1 MGASNG
7 GVALTTDTDLA
18 ARRTSIRLWW
28 SADGHR
34 FLPPALIT
42 CILIGSQIT
51 YGILEGLSKTALAI
65 AVAVGAEALLGWL
78 HGSRRP
84 NFVSGYI
91 TGISVGILI
100 RSLWVWPYALCSAVS
115 ILSKYVI
122 RWRGRHLWNPSNL
135 GVSAVF
141 FLAPDMAAGLSIQWG
156 NAVWVMLVIW
166 VFGWMAVWRV
176 NRLHICLTYVV
187 SFLAL
192 GYVRSLVT
200 GQAYLAGVAPIT
212 GPMYQLFIFFMIT
225 DPKTTVKS
233 RRGQIFVAFCVAAVE
248 AVLRLF
254 EQVYAPFYAL
264 FLVGPCAVATEIW
277 LEKRGGVA
285 GNIDTRGEVGG

>member
-1 MGASNG
+1 MTA
-7 GVALTTDTDLA
+7 DTNPA
-18 ARRTSIRLWW
+18 APRSSIRFWW
-28 SADGHR
+28 STAGHR

-51 YGILEGLSKTALAI
+51 FGILEGLTKTALAI
-65 AVAVGAEALLGWL
+65 AVAVCAEAVLGWMD
-78 HGSRRP
+78 GSRRP

-100 RSLWVWPYALCSAVS
+100 RSLWLWPYVLCSAVS

-135 GVSAVF
+135 GVSAMF
-141 FLAPDMAAGLSIQWG
+141 FLAPGMAAGLSIQWG

-176 NRLHICLTYVV
+176 KRLHICLTYVV

-192 GYVRSLVT
+192 GFVRSLVT
-200 GQAYLAGVAPIT
+200 GQAFLAGIAPIT

-233 RRGQIFVAFCVAAVE
+233 RRGQIFVAFSVAAVE

-264 FLVGPCAVATEIW
+264 FLVGPFANAAEIW
-277 LEKRGGVA
+277 LE
-285 GNIDTRGEVGG
+285 TRGIASKDGRTRGVSGG

>member
-1 MGASNG
+1 M
-7 GVALTTDTDLA
+7 TTDTDLA
-18 ARRTSIRLWW
+18 ARRTSIRAWW

-65 AVAVGAEALLGWL
+65 AVAVGVEALLGWL

-100 RSLWVWPYALCSAVS
+100 RSLWLWPYALCSAVS

-135 GVSAVF
+135 GVSAMF
-141 FLAPDMAAGLSIQWG
+141 FLAPEMAAGLSIQWG

-176 NRLHICLTYVV
+176 KRLHICLTYVA

-192 GYVRSLVT
+192 GFVRSLVT

-212 GPMYQLFIFFMIT
+212 GPMYQLFVFFMIT
-225 DPKTTVKS
+225 DPRTTVKT
-233 RRGQIFVAFCVAAVE
+233 RRGQCWVAFSVAVVE
-248 AVLRLF
+248 AVLRLH
-254 EQVYAPFYAL
+254 EQIYAPFYAL
-264 FLVGPCAVATEIW
+264 FLVGPCAVATEIG
-277 LEKRGGVA
+277 LEKRCDVSENTGTRDDGG
-285 GNIDTRGEVGG
+285 

>member
-1 MGASNG
+1 
-7 GVALTTDTDLA
+7 LTTDTDLA
-18 ARRTSIRLWW
+18 APRFSVRSWW
-28 SADGHR
+28 STAGHR

-42 CILIGSQIT
+42 CILIGSQISF
-51 YGILEGLSKTALAI
+51 GILEGLSKTALAI
-65 AVAVGAEALLGWL
+65 AVAVGAEAVLGWL
-78 HGSRRP
+78 DGSRKP

-100 RSLWVWPYALCSAVS
+100 RSLWLWPYALCSAVS

-135 GVSAVF
+135 GVCAIF
-141 FLAPDMAAGLSIQWG
+141 FLAPEMAAGLSIQWG

-176 NRLHICLTYVV
+176 KRLHICLTYVV

-192 GYVRSLVT
+192 GIIRSLVT

-225 DPKTTVKS
+225 DPKTTVKT
-233 RRGQIFVAFCVAAVE
+233 RRGQCGVAFSLAAVE
-248 AVLRLF
+248 AVLRLY

-264 FLVGPCAVATEIW
+264 FLVGPFANAAEVW
-277 LEKRGGVA
+277 LETRGAVSKDG
-285 GNIDTRGEVGG
+285 GTRGEIGG

>member
-1 MGASNG
+1 MTA
-7 GVALTTDTDLA
+7 DTNPA
-18 ARRTSIRLWW
+18 APRSSIRYWW
-28 SADGHR
+28 STAGHR

-51 YGILEGLSKTALAI
+51 FGILEGLTKTALAI
-65 AVAVGAEALLGWL
+65 AVAVCAEAVLGWMD
-78 HGSRRP
+78 GSRRP

-100 RSLWVWPYALCSAVS
+100 RSLWLWPFVLCSAVS

-135 GVSAVF
+135 GVSAMF
-141 FLAPDMAAGLSIQWG
+141 FLAPGMAAGLSIQWG

-176 NRLHICLTYVV
+176 KRLHICLTYVV

-192 GYVRSLVT
+192 GFVRSLVT
-200 GQAYLAGVAPIT
+200 GQAFLAGIAPIT

-233 RRGQIFVAFCVAAVE
+233 RRGQIFVAFSVAAVE

-264 FLVGPCAVATEIW
+264 FLVGPFANAAEIW
-277 LEKRGGVA
+277 LE
-285 GNIDTRGEVGG
+285 TRGIASKDGRTRGVSGG

>member
-1 MGASNG
+1 MRS
-7 GVALTTDTDLA
+7 
-18 ARRTSIRLWW
+18 WW
-28 SADGHR
+28 STAGHR

-51 YGILEGLSKTALAI
+51 FGILEGFSKTALAI
-65 AVAVGAEALLGWL
+65 LVAIGAEAVLGWL
-78 HGSRRP
+78 DGSRKP
-84 NFVSGYI
+84 NFASGYI

-100 RSLWVWPYALCSAVS
+100 RSLWLWPYALCSLVS

-135 GVSAVF
+135 GVSAMF
-141 FLAPDMAAGLSIQWG
+141 FLAPELAAGLSFQWG

-176 NRLHICLTYVV
+176 KRLHICLTYVV

-192 GYVRSLVT
+192 GFVRSLVT
-200 GQAYLAGVAPIT
+200 GQAYLAGIAPIT

-225 DPKTTVKS
+225 DPKTTVKTT
-233 RRGQIFVAFCVAAVE
+233 RGQCGVAFTVAAVE
-248 AVLRLF
+248 AVLRLH

-264 FLVGPCAVATEIW
+264 FLVGPLANAAEIW
-277 LEKRGGVA
+277 LA
-285 GNIDTRGEVGG
+285 TRASVPKNNGAHG

>member
-1 MGASNG
+1 M
-7 GVALTTDTDLA
+7 TTDTNLA
-18 ARRTSIRLWW
+18 VPRSSIRFWW
-28 SADGHR
+28 STAGHQ

-51 YGILEGLSKTALAI
+51 FGILEGLTKTALAI
-65 AVAVGAEALLGWL
+65 AVAVGAEAVLGWL
-78 HGSRRP
+78 HGSRKP

-100 RSLWVWPYALCSAVS
+100 RSLWLWPYVLCSAVS

-135 GVSAVF
+135 GVSAMF
-141 FLAPDMAAGLSIQWG
+141 FLAPEMAAGLSIQWG
-156 NAVWVMLVIW
+156 NAVWVMLMIW

-176 NRLHICLTYVV
+176 KRLHICLTYVV
-187 SFLAL
+187 TFLAL
-192 GYVRSLVT
+192 GFARSLVT
-200 GQAYLAGVAPIT
+200 GQAYLAGIAPIT

-225 DPKTTVKS
+225 DPKTTVKT
-233 RRGQIFVAFCVAAVE
+233 RRGQCWVAFSVASVE
-248 AVLRLF
+248 AVLRLY

-264 FLVGPCAVATEIW
+264 FLVGPFATAAEIW
-277 LEKRGGVA
+277 FE
-285 GNIDTRGEVGG
+285 TRGAVSKDGRTRGVIGG